1 MKIRNFVIHNLDI
14 SVERCYSNN
23 YERLYING
31 EFIASKDT
39 AYGSTY
45 FFRLPEG
52 RSLISY
58 KLTTGLRM
66 SNIQLFR
73 DGSRVISREE
83 DPIVE
88 APLCHNFELI

>member
-1 MKIRNFVIHNLDI
+1 MKIRNFLIYNLNI
-14 SVERCYSNN
+14 SLERCHTNN

-45 FFRLPEG
+45 LFQLPEG
-52 RSLISY
+52 RTLIPY
-58 KLTTGLRM
+58 KLTTGLQM

-73 DGSRVISREE
+73 KGSKVVSREKE
-83 DPIVE
+83 PIVE